1 MAPLPP
7 PDLSPTPSHLTR
19 SFSRSQVNRDNPLGH
34 KGELADVYARLIR
47 DIWSG
52 RYTKVTYPLSSS
64 R

>member
-7 PDLSPTPSHLTR
+7 PDLSPAPSLLLL
-19 SFSRSQVNRDNPLGH
+19 SLLQVNRDNPLGH

-52 RYTKVTYPLSSS
+52 KYTKVTYPPS

>member
-1 MAPLPP
+1 L
-7 PDLSPTPSHLTR
+7 
-19 SFSRSQVNRDNPLGH
+19 QVNRDNPLGH

-52 RYTKVTYPLSSS
+52 KYTKVTYPPS